1 MSELQTKLDEAA
13 KELAKLTKD
22 EFGQWASY
30 LLEAIESE
38 VNSDALEKINE
49 ILQERRHNGRW

>member
-22 EFGQWASY
+22 KFGQWASY